1 MQNLLSKVLE
11 RIHFLLLSMAEQ
23 EDDLVDAQEEKL
35 IDRLFS
41 EWESTPFQSEDQD
54 YRKRA
59 RKRFDDFVEN
69 DYPLSTQRDTL
80 EFLGLHLSRGN
91 MFALLD
97 DLIEVA
103 NIDEEF
109 SEREEGFMSAIQHA
123 WDLGE
128 GDRENAPPVDRNLRS
143 GHFCNAFRL
152 KRETALSDLLR
163 QTFQVDA
170 LSPLIKPLEQETS
183 SFCFT
188 ENHGDGHIVEK
199 NFAPR
204 LEKILRD
211 VCECLNIKEEF
222 SFYVTN
228 HPLQGAWIWGGISS
242 YGKNFITLT
251 SELIASLSDEQLRFV
266 IGHEIGHWIFNIN
279 DVTALIGQAYDGEER
294 IPSVSMH
301 NLLATW
307 KKCAELSADRVG
319 LLCCGSLDVAS
330 STLFRV
336 STGLDPECMGFNLD
350 DYLGN
355 LDENLSPQEMDV
367 FRQESHPPLPVRM
380 KALAIFAESELYKS
394 WVEEKILLPMDDELT
409 ARMNSIVELIDY
421 TSNDPMHFNRLLA
434 ITLGGFYLASVDGEI
449 ADEEVTR
456 IREILYK
463 YVMHPDPIIEYA
475 WNLVKGDEDVPSL
488 LRGLLVD
495 LVSHDDEEKYDMM
508 NTLIEVALSDGVLH
522 RNETQALMDI
532 ASFLGLDRELLLRVL
547 AAQLGHGFFF
557 EKQVPVQVHE
567 VLDRPSPFY
576 LGELEERIN
585 QAQSPNIDLESI
597 SQLSQD
603 ADPHVRLSVFFNES
617 ISEETRLALLDS
629 PTLNQALQELQE
641 QTSEDEEG

>member
-1 MQNLLSKVLE
+1 MILSKILE
-11 RIHFLLLSMAEQ
+11 RIYFLLLSIAEQ
-23 EDDLVDAQEEKL
+23 DDDLVDSEEEEL

-41 EWESTPFQSEDQD
+41 EWENTPFESEDQD
-54 YRKRA
+54 YRQRA
-59 RKRFDDFVEN
+59 RKRFDEFVDN
-69 DYPLSTQRDTL
+69 DYPLATQRDTL

-97 DLIEVA
+97 DLLEVA

-109 SEREEGFMSAIQHA
+109 SEREEGFMSAVHHA

-128 GDRENAPPVDRNLRS
+128 EDRANATLVDRNLRS

-152 KRETALSDLLR
+152 KRETVLSDLLR

-199 NFAPR
+199 DFAPR
-204 LEKILRD
+204 LEKILND
-211 VCECLNIKEEF
+211 VCECLDIKEEF

-294 IPSVSMH
+294 VPSVSMN

-319 LLCCGSLDVAS
+319 LLCCGSLAVAS

-336 STGLDPECMGFNLD
+336 STGLDPESMGFNLEN
-350 DYLGN
+350 YLGN
-355 LDENLSPQEMDV
+355 LDENPSSPHEMNV

-380 KALAIFAESELYKS
+380 KALSVFAESELYKS
-394 WVEEKILLPMDDELT
+394 WTEEKVLLPEDEELT

-421 TSNDPMHFNRLLA
+421 TSNDPMHFKRLLA

-449 ADEEVTR
+449 AVEEVER

-463 YVMHPDPIIEYA
+463 YVMYPDPIIDYA
-475 WNLVKGDEDVPSL
+475 WKLVEGDEDVPTL
-488 LRGLLVD
+488 LQGLLID

-567 VLDRPSPFY
+567 VLDRSSPFY

-585 QAQSPNIDLESI
+585 QAQDPNIDPESI
-597 SQLSQD
+597 SQLSED

-617 ISEETRLALLDS
+617 IPEETRLALLDS
-629 PTLNQALQELQE
+629 PSLNQALQELQE
-641 QTSEDEEG
+641 QASEEEGV